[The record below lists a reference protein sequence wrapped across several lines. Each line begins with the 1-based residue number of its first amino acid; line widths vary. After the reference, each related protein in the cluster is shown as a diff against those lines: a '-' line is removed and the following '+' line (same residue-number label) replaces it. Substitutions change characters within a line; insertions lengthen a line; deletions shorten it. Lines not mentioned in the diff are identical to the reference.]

1 MARVDSKKAKAGTE
15 ENIEYLE
22 NWLVELQE
30 LLPLEAQR
38 DKLKKE
44 VIPGLKKEIIESD
57 KLVTPLSEAVEMVR
71 PCPFS
76 AGYGGELIVDIVFF
90 WVGEQASDAVNAAK
104 KELRD
109 IGSMKVLGS
118 TALRLHNEIKQLETA
133 ISNLEGD
140 LAVAGGSTK
149 SATELQEE
157 IDAKKLEMCVL
168 TNYSPLT
175 FWWVG

>member
-90 WVGEQASDAVNAAK
+90 LGGRTGLGCCERCEERIERYRIDEGARFDSAS
-104 KELRD
+104 
-109 IGSMKVLGS
+109 
-118 TALRLHNEIKQLETA
+118 
-133 ISNLEGD
+133 
-140 LAVAGGSTK
+140 VA
-149 SATELQEE
+149 
-157 IDAKKLEMCVL
+157 
-168 TNYSPLT
+168 
-175 FWWVG
+175 

>member
-1 MARVDSKKAKAGTE
+1 
-15 ENIEYLE
+15 
-22 NWLVELQE
+22 
-30 LLPLEAQR
+30 
-38 DKLKKE
+38 
-44 VIPGLKKEIIESD
+44 
-57 KLVTPLSEAVEMVR
+57 
-71 PCPFS
+71 
-76 AGYGGELIVDIVFF
+76 
-90 WVGEQASDAVNAAK
+90 
-104 KELRD
+104 
-109 IGSMKVLGS
+109 MKVLGS

-168 TNYSPLT
+168 INYSPLT